1 MYKEI
6 ESSKKWDGLVILIF
20 LIITFTITYPL
31 WNSHQVFVANDWSFH
46 ASRVEEIYQN
56 LKSGHLFTYIATHT
70 FQKTGVANFLFYP
83 TIFLYPWAI
92 FRFLF
97 SPVTAFYGWYA
108 LINFSTLII
117 TYFCAK
123 RIVGTQVKALL
134 VALLYVLM
142 PYHIF
147 VGMGVFGEFIAMTFV
162 PLVLLGGYELFFTDK
177 KSWKL
182 LAIGLS
188 LVGYSHF
195 LSVILCC
202 EVLLLLFIIS
212 VFMKKWVDKGR
223 WLALLKSVGTTIIL
237 MAGIIVTFLSN
248 YVGQDITS
256 TNVGINYTMVW
267 SLKNFILASFSTYYN
282 QTLGTILIIT
292 AFTGYITSSQKIVK
306 VSWVLGVLLSL
317 MITNIFPWESISKLI
332 PLLGIIQFPYR
343 YLTYAGI
350 FLAIVAA
357 DVIGQL
363 SEGYVQRGGK
373 NWTIL
378 VVITL
383 VAFFYPLATLFNGDW
398 RKNPDYV
405 NIESRNALG
414 TVQGTNLSYRVGNNN
429 YNQIFKHGVLY
440 GEGDYYPSV
449 ARAGNSSAW
458 FGYVVKNKTTR
469 SIVDGITYADGKV
482 IKATRISG
490 ANKLTYKLKNVKG
503 KTINLPFLVY
513 KNTYLEVGG
522 KHTNYQV
529 SKRGTIEFKAT
540 SNQVVATV
548 GYKAT
553 ILMKIGMLVT
563 LISWLAIIASSV
575 LKLRRAS

>member
-97 SPVTAFYGWYA
+97 SPVTAFYAWFSLFN
-108 LINFSTLII
+108 LITLLL
-117 TYFCAK
+117 TYYCAK
-123 RIVGTQVKALL
+123 KATGSPIKAIVA
-134 VALLYVLM
+134 AICYVEM
-142 PYHIF
+142 PYHLLVGEGIF
-147 VGMGVFGEFIAMTFV
+147 GAFLAWTFI
-162 PLVLLGGYELFFTDK
+162 PLVMLGGYQLFFTDK
-177 KSWKL
+177 MNWQP
-182 LAIGLS
+182 LAIGLA
-188 LVGYSHF
+188 LVSYCHI
-195 LSVILCC
+195 LSVILCI
-202 EVLLLLFIIS
+202 EILSFLFLIS
-212 VFMKKWVDKGR
+212 LFQGKWKNR
-223 WLALLKSVGTTIIL
+223 ERILALLKF
-237 MAGIIVTFLSN
+237 IIVCICLTLVIVAPFISD
-248 YVGQDITS
+248 YIGQNIVS
-256 TNVGINYTMVW
+256 TNVGINFPMVT
-267 SLKNFILASFSTYYN
+267 SLENVIFNSFNKYYSQNVGIL
-282 QTLGTILIIT
+282 LILS
-292 AFTGYITSSQKIVK
+292 ALTGFATSSNKLYRGAWFI
-306 VSWVLGVLLSL
+306 GVILLVVTSTL
-317 MITNIFPWESISKLI
+317 FPWETIQKLVPI
-332 PLLGIIQFPYR
+332 LGVIQFPFR
-343 YLTYAGI
+343 YITYAGI
-350 FLAIVAA
+350 FLALVAGDA
-357 DVIGQL
+357 IGEAVEKKQVNNAKRL
-363 SEGYVQRGGK
+363 S
-373 NWTIL
+373 IFIAIA
-378 VVITL
+378 VVAVVYPLSALQNHHWWNNSSLDQITL
-383 VAFFYPLATLFNGDW
+383 KAA
-398 RKNPDYV
+398 
-405 NIESRNALG
+405 G
-414 TVQGTNLSYRVGNNN
+414 TVPGTQSGYKLSNSN
-429 YNQIFKHGVLY
+429 YHELFSHGVVY
-440 GEGDYYPSV
+440 GGEDYYPSQ
-449 ARAGNSSAW
+449 ARGNNYAD
-458 FGYVVKNKTTR
+458 FNLAVEVPKTR

-522 KHTNYQV
+522 KPANYQV